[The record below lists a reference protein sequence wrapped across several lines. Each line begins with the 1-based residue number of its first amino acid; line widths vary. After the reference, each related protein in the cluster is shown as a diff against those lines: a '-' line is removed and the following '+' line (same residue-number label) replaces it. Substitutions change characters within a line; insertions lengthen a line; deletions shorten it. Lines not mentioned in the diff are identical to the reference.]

1 VSESAPREYAPG
13 ERLDERFLLIERL
26 GRGGFGDVWRAEELL
41 PDGTPL
47 RTVALKLLQK
57 NAHDAAHWAEEAKL
71 LASFRHPSLVTIY
84 AAGVLSK
91 PETMPFVAMEILE
104 GRTLADV
111 LSERKRVPWRRVLAW
126 ARAVAAALD
135 VIHVRGVIHLDLKP
149 ANLFLTHEDTVKVLD
164 FGISRRAGSQAPTV
178 VRPAGQ
184 PSADAALDTAMF
196 VAKNEVPPRGVD
208 AALDTAMF
216 VAEQNS
222 SSGETTATHGM
233 GYAIVG
239 TPGFMAPEILELAK
253 PAATADAYALAATIV
268 KLATGRTHYEDV
280 ADEPMDGSDP
290 AVVSTW
296 WSDIRDATL
305 RGKLRDLSADPAAL
319 PAGLVALLN
328 RLLAVDP
335 LARGVQTGRLAAL
348 FDEVL
353 ERPHGILEPPYP
365 GLAPL
370 PKAAEGW
377 LFGRGDD
384 VARLGRE
391 LAFEPMVV
399 LHGPRGVGKTSLARA
414 ALVPYLA
421 REFVDGKDDWIELHV
436 RPGDAPDRALD
447 AALEQLHLSLVG
459 ATAEVLEKYA
469 SGSRIGVVLL
479 VDPIEEVL
487 LAPPTSADRLSALL
501 TAAVDG
507 MVRPGLRVLGVL
519 GEAHVVSFV
528 DTNSPFAALRPTLR
542 FVGSPPA
549 AAVHEIVTGPMRLA
563 GVRLVGAETIVNE
576 VQGEL
581 RGADDRMPLVSLAL
595 RSFWETRAPHPDER
609 TKLILTVDRW
619 RALGGVSGALSA
631 HAHRV
636 LKSFDADARIVAVEA
651 MLRLATTARK
661 PIRWNETELAAVVA
675 PNAAEAL
682 AVFGVLE
689 REAIVRRRDGHVEFS
704 HPSLAS
710 LDRIEEA
717 RLKNSDRLILLER
730 LHEAT
735 IAWDRSGN
743 HPEFLL
749 TGSFYDDVMRRSE
762 WTRRAISSLEK
773 QFVEASRRLV
783 HRRMMIRGAFVLLSV
798 AAVVAVFIANRAME
812 EREALAERAR
822 AIAAEQAYISD
833 VISRSRLADDPYVR
847 TAWITEAIDRGSS
860 DAALPLELFRT
871 ASNLPAAT
879 FLTLAPSTSLSFPWG
894 DRWLLANA
902 GTTGIIIVDFH
913 FDPFYQEPPKDGSA
927 AADPPPTDLHP
938 HTTFLR
944 PHETP
949 FVERVQ
955 FAFDTAFATRSAT
968 GEVRVFRL
976 RSDGSVLLAAVMPA
990 QCTGALKVA
999 DAAPVLACLGDAG
1012 LVRWDLRQPD
1022 KVDTQPFQ
1030 GNPLDVSPNG
1040 EWVAAAIDQKVLL
1053 WRASDKQTI
1062 EIKAR
1067 RSVEL
1072 GRFGP
1077 RETMLALAEAET
1089 FEVFDPAHAEAPLVA
1104 GDTPIGVPT
1113 FMRWD
1118 EGGLDLAICGANL
1131 GEESVKGQFHYL
1143 RKGPR
1148 ASADTAPKGKPCEP
1162 APRATR
1168 PVLATSKE
1176 DIRDWSSLPM
1186 GSRDLLGGFRFAGGQ
1201 FLTRDLVLLAGNRS
1215 ATGSFVHFRG
1225 EAAPEV
1231 PDASIPSI
1239 AAVRRE
1245 SDEIVTFQVNDEM
1258 RFYRVDTGKRELT
1271 RKGNLL
1277 RSCDNKRMA
1286 AWERDDKSWR
1296 VFDARSGA
1304 TMATIKREQGFVVGV
1319 DAACRN
1325 LYFQRVDGTLV
1336 VAPFEAD
1343 ASAYRVMARADGYV
1357 YDTRP
1362 SMARETEGPGLWLAL
1377 SSGALARI
1385 DENTN
1390 TVRVF
1395 GYASPRASALTDG
1408 PAPGELV
1415 YADATGVVL
1424 LGRQS
1429 AVRLLE
1435 PMGSTVWEDISVAQ
1449 DGKSMFLLSIDR
1461 VAALDI
1467 QRREI
1472 VGSTPLRGRTR
1483 FLPWD
1488 KDGSVLAWSFDTAG
1502 EADVDIIPR
1511 GREVTD
1517 KLTRA
1522 LCNLRV
1528 AQGRL
1533 KILD

>member
-1 VSESAPREYAPG
+1 MSESAPREYAPG
-13 ERLDERFLLIERL
+13 DRLDERFLLIERL

-91 PETMPFVAMEILE
+91 PETMPFVAMEVLE

-149 ANLFLTHEDTVKVLD
+149 ANLFLTHDDTVKVLD

-184 PSADAALDTAMF
+184 PAADAALDTAMF
-196 VAKNEVPPRGVD
+196 FAKQDVPARSSD

-216 VAEQNS
+216 VAEQKS

-268 KLATGRTHYEDV
+268 KLTTGRTHYEDV
-280 ADEPMDGSDP
+280 ADEPTDGSDP

-305 RGKLRDLSADPAAL
+305 RGKLRDLSADAAAM
-319 PAGLVALLN
+319 PAGLVTLLN

-348 FDEVL
+348 FDEVI
-353 ERPHGILEPPYP
+353 ERPHGIIDPPYP
-365 GLAPL
+365 GLASL
-370 PKAAEGW
+370 PASAEGW

-384 VARLGRE
+384 VSRLGRE

-414 ALVPYLA
+414 ALVPHLA
-421 REFVDGKDDWIELHV
+421 REFVDGKDDWIEVHV
-436 RPGDAPDRALD
+436 RPGDAPDHALD
-447 AALEQLHLSLVG
+447 VALEQVHASLVG
-459 ATAEVLEKYA
+459 ATPEALEQYA
-469 SGSRIGVVLL
+469 RSSRIGLALL
-479 VDPIEEVL
+479 VDPLEEVL
-487 LAPPTSADRLSALL
+487 LAPPQSADRLTALL
-501 TAAVDG
+501 AASADG

-519 GEAHVVSFV
+519 GEAFVALFV
-528 DTNSPFAALRPTLR
+528 DTNSTFAALRPALR

-549 AAVHEIVTGPMRLA
+549 AAVQEIVTGPIRLA

-576 VQGEL
+576 VQHEL
-581 RGADDRMPLVSLAL
+581 RGADDCMPLVSLAL
-595 RSFWETRAPHPDER
+595 RSFWETRAPHPEER

-619 RALGGVSGALSA
+619 RALGGVAGALST

-636 LKSFDADARIVAVEA
+636 LAALDIDARMVAIEA
-651 MLRLATTARK
+651 MLRLATTGRK
-661 PIRWNETELAAVVA
+661 PIRWNEADLVAAVA
-675 PNAAEAL
+675 PDAAQAL
-682 AVFGVLE
+682 MVFRVLE
-689 REAIVRRRDGHVEFS
+689 REAILRRRDGYVEFT
-704 HPSLAS
+704 HASLAS
-710 LDRIEEA
+710 LPLVEEA
-717 RLKNSDRLILLER
+717 RLKNTGRLVLLER

-735 IAWDRSGN
+735 IAWDRSGC

-762 WTRRAISSLEK
+762 WTRGAISPLEK
-773 QFVEASRRLV
+773 QFVEASRQLV
-783 HRRMMIRGAFVLLSV
+783 RRRMIIRGTLVFLSI
-798 AAVVAVFIANRAME
+798 AAVVAIVIANRAME

-847 TAWITEAIDRGSS
+847 TAWLNEAIDRGSS

-871 ASNLPAAT
+871 TSNLPKAT

-902 GTTGIIIVDFH
+902 GTTGIIVVDFH
-913 FDPFYQEPPKDGSA
+913 FDPFYQEPLKDGPVQA
-927 AADPPPTDLHP
+927 EPVPELHP
-938 HTTFLR
+938 HTTFVR

-990 QCTGALKVA
+990 RCTGALKVA
-999 DAAPVLACLGDAG
+999 DASPVLACLGDMG
-1012 LVRWDLRQPD
+1012 LVRWDMRQAD
-1022 KVDTQPFQ
+1022 KVETQPFQ

-1053 WRASDKQTI
+1053 WRPSNKQTI
-1062 EIKAR
+1062 EIKALH
-1067 RSVEL
+1067 SVEL

-1077 RETMLALAEAET
+1077 RETMLALAET
-1089 FEVFDPAHAEAPLVA
+1089 GGFEVFDLAHSDAPLVV
-1104 GDTPIGVPT
+1104 GDTGIGVPT
-1113 FMRWD
+1113 SIRWD
-1118 EGGLDLAICGANL
+1118 EGGLDLAICGADL
-1131 GEESVKGQFHYL
+1131 GEQSVSGQFHYL
-1143 RKGPR
+1143 RKGLR
-1148 ASADTAPKGKPCEP
+1148 APTDVAPKGKPCEA
-1162 APRATR
+1162 APRSTR

-1176 DIRDWSSLPM
+1176 DIRDWSNLSL
-1186 GSRDLLGGFRFAGGQ
+1186 GTRDLLGGFRFAGGQ

-1215 ATGSFVHFRG
+1215 AVGSFVHFRG
-1225 EAAPEV
+1225 ESAPEV
-1231 PDASIPSI
+1231 IDAPPS
-1239 AAVRRE
+1239 AVGAVFRE
-1245 SDEIVTFQVNDEM
+1245 NDEIVTFQVNGEM
-1258 RFYRVDTGKRELT
+1258 RFYRIDTGKRELT
-1271 RKGNLL
+1271 RKGKLL
-1277 RSCDNKRMA
+1277 RRCDDKRMA

-1296 VFDARSGA
+1296 IFDARSGA

-1325 LYFQRVDGTLV
+1325 LYFQRVDGMLV

-1343 ASAYRVMARADGYV
+1343 AAAYRVMAQADGYV

-1362 SMARETEGPGLWLAL
+1362 SLARESEGPGLWLAL

-1390 TVRVF
+1390 SVRVM

-1429 AVRLLE
+1429 AARLLE
-1435 PMGSTVWEDISVAQ
+1435 PMGATVWEDISLAQ
-1449 DGKSMFLLSIDR
+1449 DGKSMLLLSIDR

-1488 KDGSVLAWSFDTAG
+1488 KNGSVLAWSFDTAG
-1502 EADVDIIPR
+1502 EAEADIIPR

-1517 KLTRA
+1517 KLSRA

-1528 AQGRL
+1528 EQGRL